1 MLKNS
6 KMIKD
11 KNVLK
16 KGSATVVIVITAVVF
31 LVYISSAY
39 TDILHL
45 KKMHEKYYTDIQNL
59 YNMEYNYIESLL

>member
-1 MLKNS
+1 MLKNRDC
-6 KMIKD
+6 M
-11 KNVLK
+11 KNKLPFK